1 LNAEIPAFEFCK
13 FAELLIPLTRAGVSS
28 KPLSPFKK
36 HIMRRITM
44 KTSFAKQRIKGCL
57 PLCFLSMLLFAAPVF
72 AQPQLNEISTHVCRN
87 AVEAAR
93 ATREKAEA
101 GDAQAQY
108 ALGLLFQTAVA
119 GKHAGEETAP
129 QPDEF
134 GEFPDLGE
142 NASQDGE
149 FADLKRLTALLARGW
164 FFETPEVAEWV
175 TPFAQILMGGVI
187 EPMAKE
193 LGVSPELPELKAEEM
208 TEYARKETMARAMAF
223 LRKSGQADWITIALR
238 PILYAMSCPFA
249 LRFGNND
256 FEAIYWFRRAA
267 EQGLP
272 QAQVAL
278 GEAMLLNAGIK
289 RFEAWNKA
297 VAIRWFLK
305 ARAGGFAIAPDSEAG
320 KLLAEYDQMQD
331 FQKAAETGDGAAA
344 YALAYAHEQLSRA
357 TGVTDAEKHAHR
369 EQTAKWLHFAVA
381 KDVPKAKL
389 WLARV
394 YLGYGDVEG
403 IPKRPAEGLEM
414 LRSLAETDDAEAQ
427 ALLARLAQKPAERV
441 AWLRRAAEGNFIEAQ
456 KDLALAYERG
466 DGVAQDMEKALFWMR
481 RAAAQ
486 DNSDAKGWL
495 KEFDKRATLAQA
507 AKGKGSYAR
516 ETQYDLARA
525 YLPYDGSSFWETSF
539 SGKAIYLSPDPD
551 KAAEAFRRFLAAR
564 HVARMDKTQRQQMER
579 WRKTAQTFLAAHER
593 ATKKL
598 RLLKQ
603 KARAGDARAQ
613 VELGKRYQHVY
624 SKDAEPFFD
633 RIKEDQEA
641 AFHWFSAA
649 AQAGDTE
656 AQYLL
661 GEWFIKNRHDREAA
675 RPWLEKAV
683 AQETEWRAAYSE
695 AGVLLNRLSAFAAAE
710 KGDAAAQ
717 YALAHFYGQG
727 KDYSSLLGGVGMVE
741 RDLGKM
747 LDWMHRAAEGGYPP
761 AQCELGALYA
771 WPGFARMNL
780 ETSAHWLHEAAKAR
794 HPLAQYLYGK
804 ARYFGRGAPADEE
817 EGRKWLEAAARAAE
831 MSDETGRLKSVFD
844 EETGQPRPEFAWL
857 NLGAAGTVKRDDPG
871 AQILM
876 WLHGVNPYHVMMPNP
891 LTGAFL
897 AKTFLQNLDQRAAL
911 EKLAAAGDA
920 DAQFTLGILLYHEQ
934 LSPPLRGGI
943 FCMGCEADRYLP
955 EEVAMFAK
963 QGVTRLRQAEKAG
976 HPQARRALRR
986 IEIGDPRG
994 DEDDLAMAKKVLCQR
1009 ALLPDACEPRE
1020 EAAEAEALQ
1029 ALRQAARTGDAQAV
1043 FRLGEALYIE
1053 YDYAHD
1059 WDGNY
1064 FGPDL
1069 TRAEEARSLLLAS
1082 ARAGIFR
1089 AYCRLAQSYWK
1100 EDNTVEALSW
1110 FLKAQPEMSVDWLSA
1125 RDCPD
1130 ETRQSQEEAE

>member
-1 LNAEIPAFEFCK
+1 MRGSFSKWRILP
-13 FAELLIPLTRAGVSS
+13 LLIIAGLL
-28 KPLSPFKK
+28 LS
-36 HIMRRITM
+36 
-44 KTSFAKQRIKGCL
+44 
-57 PLCFLSMLLFAAPVF
+57 APVF
-72 AQPQLNEISTHVCRN
+72 AQPEEFSEDNVLACQE
-87 AVEAAR
+87 AVDVAQ

-108 ALGLLFQTAVA
+108 ALGLMFRDGLARE
-119 GKHAGEETAP
+119 KEGEEKRGEDDWEDRGENDGQDHGENDSAAP
-129 QPDEF
+129 
-134 GEFPDLGE
+134 GEFI
-142 NASQDGE
+142 
-149 FADLKRLTALLARGW
+149 DLKRAVVLLARAE
-164 FFETPEVAEWV
+164 ETMPSVYSGN
-175 TPFAQILMGGVI
+175 AQSLLVMVV

-193 LGVSPELPELKAEEM
+193 LGESPELPELEADDVTAQAREE
-208 TEYARKETMARAMAF
+208 TFARMAAF
-223 LRKSGQADWITIALR
+223 LRKSGKDYWIWIDLFR
-238 PILYAMSCPFA
+238 PILDPVSSVFCPFLP
-249 LRFGNND
+249 LRFGRND
-256 FEAIYWFRRAA
+256 FEAVYWFRRAA
-267 EQGLP
+267 DQGLP
-272 QAQVAL
+272 QAQAAL
-278 GEAMLLNAGIK
+278 GEAMLSNLGVQH
-289 RFEAWNKA
+289 FEAWNEA
-297 VAIRWFLK
+297 LATRWFLK
-305 ARAGGFAIAPDSEAG
+305 ARVSGFAVAPDGRAG
-320 KLLAEYDQMQD
+320 RLLAEYDQMQE
-331 FQKAAETGDGAAA
+331 FQKAAEAGDGAAA
-344 YALAYAHEQLSRA
+344 YALAHAHEQLSSA

-394 YLGYGDVEG
+394 HLGYGDVEG
-403 IPKRPAEGLEM
+403 IPNRPAEGLEM
-414 LRSLAETDDAEAQ
+414 LRRLAEAGDTEAQ
-427 ALLARLAQKPAERV
+427 ALLARLAQNPAERV
-441 AWLRRAAEGNFIEAQ
+441 AWLQRAAEGNFIEAQ
-456 KDLALAYERG
+456 KDLALAHERG
-466 DGVAQDMEKALFWMR
+466 DGVPQDEKKTLFWMR

-486 DNSDAKGWL
+486 DNSGAKGWL

-507 AKGKGSYAR
+507 AKGKGFYAR
-516 ETQYDLARA
+516 EAQYDLARA
-525 YLPYDGSSFWETSF
+525 YLPYDSSSFWETPF

-551 KAAEAFRRFLAAR
+551 KAAEVFRRFLAAR

-593 ATKKL
+593 AAKKL

-683 AQETEWRAAYSE
+683 AQEAERREAYSE
-695 AGVLLNRLSAFAAAE
+695 AGILLNRLSAFAAAE

-804 ARYFGRGAPADEE
+804 ARYLGRGAPADEE

-831 MSDETGRLKSVFD
+831 MFDEAGSLKPVFD

-857 NLGAAGTVKRDDPG
+857 ELGKAGEVKRDDPG
-871 AQILM
+871 ARILE
-876 WLHGVNPYHVMMPNP
+876 WLLGSNPYQVR
-891 LTGAFL
+891 TGYTWFGTAL
-897 AKTFLQNLDQRAAL
+897 AKTFLQNLDLRAAL
-911 EKLAAAGDA
+911 EKLAAGDA
-920 DAQFTLGILLYHEQ
+920 DAQFALGALLYHEQ

-943 FCMGCEADRYLP
+943 FCMGCEADGYLP
-955 EEVAMFAK
+955 EEIARFAER
-963 QGVTRLRQAEKAG
+963 GLTWLRQAEKAG
-976 HPQARRALRR
+976 HPRARQALRR

-994 DEDDLAMAKKVLCQR
+994 DEDDLAMAKKTLCQR
-1009 ALLPDACEPRE
+1009 ALLPDECEPRE
-1020 EAAEAEALQ
+1020 AEAEELQ
-1029 ALRQAARTGDAQAV
+1029 ELRQAARTGDAQAI
-1043 FRLGEALYIE
+1043 FQLGETLYVK
-1053 YDYAHD
+1053 YGYAHAP
-1059 WDGNY
+1059 GY
-1064 FGPDL
+1064 FGGPEL
-1069 TRAEEARSLLLAS
+1069 TRAEEARSLLLEAAS
-1082 ARAGIFR
+1082 AGIPR
-1089 AYCRLAQSYWK
+1089 AYCRLAQSYWR
-1100 EDNTVEALSW
+1100 EGNTVEALSW
-1110 FLKAQPEMSVDWLSA
+1110 FLKAQPEMSADWLSV

-1130 ETRQSQEEAE
+1130 ETRQTQEEAE